1 MTDKSQ
7 HSFLEIPTQSSAQI
21 ISRNEVEVVAPDGE
35 VFTVLCQIG
44 AYASKETQD
53 YELHWLEV
61 LFDKNF

>member
-44 AYASKETQD
+44 TYTKDEST
-53 YELHWLEV
+53 YFL
-61 LFDKNF
+61 